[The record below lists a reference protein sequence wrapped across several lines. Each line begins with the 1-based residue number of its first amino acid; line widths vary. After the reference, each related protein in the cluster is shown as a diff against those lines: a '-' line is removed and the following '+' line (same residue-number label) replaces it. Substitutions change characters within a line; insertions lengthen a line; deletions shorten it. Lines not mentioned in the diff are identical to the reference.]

1 MLLSDQQRDILTELI
16 NVAFSRTAASLSVLA
31 NSRVELDIPAVSIQ
45 SISDLPKAIER
56 FVGGDLATIHQI
68 FSGPVE
74 GDALLLLNHSGAVTL
89 VALLTGGESSVS
101 RLSASDKEVLSEV
114 GNILLTACLGI
125 FGDILQVRFCFSVP
139 RLQVDATELLLK
151 SLIVGKD
158 ELQHALIVGARF
170 RLQQSEVTGCLV
182 IVLGVASLDQL
193 MQAAEKWADAATS
206 SSPSATGPRSHHGE

>member
-1 MLLSDQQRDILTELI
+1 MLLTDSQRDILTELI
-16 NVAFSRTAASLSVLA
+16 NVAFSRTAASLSMLA
-31 NSRVELDIPAVSIQ
+31 NSRVELDVPAVTVQ
-45 SISDLPKAIER
+45 SISDLPKAIDR

-89 VALLTGGESSVS
+89 VALLTGAEASESG
-101 RLSASDKEVLSEV
+101 LGASDKEVLSEV
-114 GNILLTACLGI
+114 GNILLTACLGV

-139 RLQVDATELLLK
+139 RLQVDATEMLLK
-151 SLIVGKD
+151 SLVVGKD

-170 RLQQSEVTGCLV
+170 RLQASEVTGCLV

-206 SSPSATGPRSHHGE
+206 PSQPANAAGGDHAK